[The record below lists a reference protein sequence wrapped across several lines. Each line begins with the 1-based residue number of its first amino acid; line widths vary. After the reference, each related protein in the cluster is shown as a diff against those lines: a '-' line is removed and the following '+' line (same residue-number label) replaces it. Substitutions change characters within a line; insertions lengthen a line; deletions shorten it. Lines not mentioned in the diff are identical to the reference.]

1 MTGHMM
7 APPIREVAEAADRDE
22 RGPRLLKARITV
34 TIAALGALALGGSG
48 CAVEAA
54 AGDEVEIGEE
64 TSAIRGGRVR
74 WDHEEIGKLWMK
86 FDGKWSSC
94 TATLV
99 DRKIAIT
106 AGHCVK
112 FRNQDKPGN
121 YGFLDINKMEA
132 NGFLAAH
139 RYTVNGYHNF
149 DGWPHIYGA
158 DPDDIGL
165 VRLAT
170 AVPCSV
176 ARPAGLRKDSPKAGT
191 VVSRWGYGRCSD
203 DQPSKKRMRH
213 FRRGRPTFGWVC
225 PGDSGGPTMDP
236 DAKVYQINSGHLG
249 VIHKDSIARVEK
261 EWDGIT
267 RVMDGW
273 GRAGRCP

>member
-1 MTGHMM
+1 M
-7 APPIREVAEAADRDE
+7 APPIGEVAEATHRE
-22 RGPRLLKARITV
+22 ESGPRLPRSRITA
-34 TIAALGALALGGSG
+34 TIAALGALVFGGGG
-48 CAVEAA
+48 CAVEPA
-54 AGDEVEIGEE
+54 AGDGVEIGTEA
-64 TSAIRGGRVR
+64 SAIRGGRVR
-74 WDHEEIGKLWMK
+74 WDHEEIGKLWLK
-86 FDGKWSSC
+86 FDGKWTSC

-99 DRKIAIT
+99 DRRIAIT

-121 YGFLDINKMEA
+121 YGFIDINKLEA

-139 RYTVNGYHNF
+139 RFTVSGYHNF
-149 DGWPHIYGA
+149 DGWPHFPSA
-158 DPDDIGL
+158 DRDDIGL
-165 VRLAT
+165 VRLAK
-170 AVPCSV
+170 AVPCNI
-176 ARPAGLRKDSPKAGT
+176 ARPAGLRKDSPRAGT

-203 DQPSKKRMRH
+203 DEVSKKRMRH
-213 FRRGRPTFGWVC
+213 FTRGGPTFMIC

-236 DAKVYQINSGHLG
+236 DGNVYQINSGHVK
-249 VIHKDSIARVEK
+249 VINKDIVARVEK